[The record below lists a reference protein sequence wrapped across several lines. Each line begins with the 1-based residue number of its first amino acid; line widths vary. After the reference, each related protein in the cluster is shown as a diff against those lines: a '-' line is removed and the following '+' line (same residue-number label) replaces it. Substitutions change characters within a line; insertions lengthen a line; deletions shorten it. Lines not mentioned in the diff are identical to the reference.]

1 MTKDK
6 NDDFKKIIKKLESV
20 GFLEKNIGYIEKKI
34 KMIDHELTKV
44 KITRLKEIRGR
55 GNEYRIEKLLD
66 EKSQLT
72 NKLNDLKLEKKFI
85 IEAVNSLEGIEKE
98 IIIKFYFKNYSI
110 SDISLNK
117 NYSDRYIREIKK
129 KAIFKLSKY
138 LN

>member
-44 KITRLKEIRGR
+44 KITRFKERRGG

>member
-44 KITRLKEIRGR
+44 KITRFKERRGG

-66 EKSQLT
+66 KKSQLT

>member
-20 GFLEKNIGYIEKKI
+20 GFLEKNIGYIDKKI

-44 KITRLKEIRGR
+44 KITRFKERRGG

-85 IEAVNSLEGIEKE
+85 TEAVNSLEGIEKE

>member
-20 GFLEKNIGYIEKKI
+20 GFLEKNIGYIDKKI

-44 KITRLKEIRGR
+44 KITRFKERRGG

>member
-44 KITRLKEIRGR
+44 KITRLKERRGG

-85 IEAVNSLEGIEKE
+85 IEAVNSLDVNERE
-98 IIIKFYFKNYSI
+98 IIIDFYFKNLNISKIAKKFLYSETHVRRI
-110 SDISLNK
+110 KNSAIAALVRILN
-117 NYSDRYIREIKK
+117 
-129 KAIFKLSKY
+129 
-138 LN
+138 

>member
-1 MTKDK
+1 MKKDK

-44 KITRLKEIRGR
+44 KITRLKERKGG

>member
-44 KITRLKEIRGR
+44 KITRLKERKGGR
-55 GNEYRIEKLLD
+55 NEYRIEKLLD

>member
-44 KITRLKEIRGR
+44 KITRLKERKGG

-66 EKSQLT
+66 EKS
-72 NKLNDLKLEKKFI
+72 
-85 IEAVNSLEGIEKE
+85 
-98 IIIKFYFKNYSI
+98 
-110 SDISLNK
+110 
-117 NYSDRYIREIKK
+117 
-129 KAIFKLSKY
+129 
-138 LN
+138 

>member
-44 KITRLKEIRGR
+44 KITRLKEIRGG